1 MMSVAQEFTTKNT
14 LANWTRGFAQR
25 TLPVCATPMLEEVRQ
40 AITTFLPQ
48 KLSEIPTDA
57 TAEQLLEQGLGIEV
71 IVQYGRERIG
81 WIATTDAN
89 QAAAFLAL
97 YSTDPYSKAR
107 HALGIDGYWILL
119 GDPQYLNDYST
130 DELMNGEPYPLE
142 MYERYPDMLRIE
154 DRKESV
160 VIEL

>member
-1 MMSVAQEFTTKNT
+1 MTVAQEFTTKNT

-40 AITTFLPQ
+40 AISTYLPQ
-48 KLSEIPTDA
+48 KLSEIPADV

-71 IVQYGRERIG
+71 IVQYSQEHIG

-119 GDPQYLNDYST
+119 GDPEYLDHYFSE
-130 DELMNGEPYPLE
+130 DLCEVAPEPLE
-142 MYERYPDMLRIE
+142 IYEKYPEYYKLEERQECEIV
-154 DRKESV
+154 KF
-160 VIEL
+160 